1 MLTEVQYNTYMN
13 DNLEVNT
20 VSWAHYDAE
29 ENEYHYEN
37 GILYSVCIKGNF
49 FSKFFPL
56 SKILSEPQIDYKDW
70 AIEIL
75 TNSIEEHFNEVD
87 DDREDFFTVE
97 ELEDKDFT
105 KGSIELMDDTRKTYI
120 KKLSFEDIHAI
131 SWK

>member
-1 MLTEVQYNTYMN
+1 M
-13 DNLEVNT
+13 
-20 VSWAHYDAE
+20 
-29 ENEYHYEN
+29 
-37 GILYSVCIKGNF
+37 KGNF
-49 FSKFFPL
+49 FYKFFPL
-56 SKILSEPQIDYKDW
+56 SKILAEPQIDYKDW

-75 TNSIEEHFNEVD
+75 TNSIEEYFNELD

-105 KGSIELMDDTRKTYI
+105 KGSIELMDDTRKNYI